1 MTKQKLDVNTL
12 EVNSF
17 APQEK
22 AVTGPVPVMTGTSGY
37 CNTCNTWC
45 NWTV

>member
-1 MTKQKLDVNTL
+1 MKKLRLDVDTLQVTRIDMTPVEARPL
-12 EVNSF
+12 EVI
-17 APQEK
+17 E
-22 AVTGPVPVMTGTSGY
+22 TGTTGY